1 MVRVHPAVPDRPNI
15 SAIYENSGSRLQM
28 DWSERTCC
36 GPCGTRFFVPRSK
49 LNSVP
54 KRRQIISLADVPTV
68 FDDPCIRKLAANA
81 KLPAESDLEA
91 FGWWIREA
99 VEMFVREVQVPT
111 ANEVRSEISA
121 LYKAA
126 AQRDFERAASLLG
139 SLSQGAL
146 ALTLPIG

>member
-1 MVRVHPAVPDRPNI
+1 MRNKVLR
-15 SAIYENSGSRLQM
+15 SAIKA
-28 DWSERTCC
+28 D
-36 GPCGTRFFVPRSK
+36 
-49 LNSVP
+49 SVL